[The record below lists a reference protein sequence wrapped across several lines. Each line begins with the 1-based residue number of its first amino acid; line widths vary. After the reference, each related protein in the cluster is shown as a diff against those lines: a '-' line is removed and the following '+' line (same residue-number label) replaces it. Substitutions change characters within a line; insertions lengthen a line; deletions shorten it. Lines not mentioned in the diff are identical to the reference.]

1 MKLSRRKFLH
11 QLAAGGVL
19 LPALPRLASAQS
31 YPTRPAR
38 IIVPFPPGQATD
50 TVGRLIGQSLTE
62 RLGQGFV
69 IENRT
74 GAGGTIG
81 TEAVAHAAPDGYTL
95 LLNGL
100 SGAFNAT
107 LYRRPDLDF
116 LRDLAPVASIGGG
129 PYVMVIN
136 PSVPAKTV
144 QEFIAHAKANPGRLN
159 MGSSGNGSVSH
170 VFGELF
176 KMTTGIELVH
186 VPNRG
191 GYIADLLGGQTQV
204 VFGTIAASI
213 NLVSAGKLRALAVTT
228 ATRSAVL
235 PDVPAIGES
244 VSGYDG
250 SQWYGICAPRNTP
263 PTIVDKLNGEINAGL
278 GDPNLKARFADLG
291 VDPTPTTPAGFGQF
305 MASETEKW
313 AKVIQAAKLKPE

>member
-1 MKLSRRKFLH
+1 MKLSRRKLLH
-11 QLAAGGVL
+11 LSAGAVA
-19 LPALPRLASAQS
+19 LPALSRSAWSQS

-38 IIVPFPPGQATD
+38 IVVPFPPGQATD

-107 LYRRPDLDF
+107 LYRKPDFDF

-129 PYVMVIN
+129 PYVMMIN

-144 QEFIAHAKANPGRLN
+144 SEFIAYAKTNPGKLN

-176 KMTTGIELVH
+176 KMETGIELVH
-186 VPNRG
+186 IPSRG
-191 GYIADLLGGQTQV
+191 GYITDLLGGQTQV

-213 NLVSAGKLRALAVTT
+213 TLIGAGKLRALAVTT
-228 ATRSAVL
+228 AARSAAL

-244 VSGYDG
+244 VPGYDG

-263 PTIVDKLNGEINAGL
+263 AAIVDKLNGEINAAL
-278 GDPNLKARFADLG
+278 GDANLKARLADLG
-291 VDPTPTTPAGFGQF
+291 VDPTPTIPAGFGKF

-313 AKVIQAAKLKPE
+313 AKVIQTAKLKPE

>member
-1 MKLSRRKFLH
+1 MKLSRRKLLH
-11 QLAAGGVL
+11 LSAGAVA
-19 LPALPRLASAQS
+19 LPALSRSAWSQS

-38 IIVPFPPGQATD
+38 IVVPFPPGQATD

-107 LYRRPDLDF
+107 LYRKPDFDF

-129 PYVMVIN
+129 PYVMMIN

-144 QEFIAHAKANPGRLN
+144 SEFIAYAKTNPGKLN

-176 KMTTGIELVH
+176 KMETGIELVH
-186 VPNRG
+186 IPSRG
-191 GYIADLLGGQTQV
+191 GYITDLLGGQTQV

-213 NLVSAGKLRALAVTT
+213 TLIGAGKLRALAVTT
-228 ATRSAVL
+228 AARSAAL

-244 VSGYDG
+244 VPGYDG

-263 PTIVDKLNGEINAGL
+263 AAIVDKLNSEINAGL
-278 GDPNLKARFADLG
+278 GDANLKARLADLG
-291 VDPTPTTPAGFGQF
+291 VDPTPTTPAGFGKF
-305 MASETEKW
+305 MATETEKW
-313 AKVIQAAKLKPE
+313 AKVIQTAKLKPE

>member
-1 MKLSRRKFLH
+1 VNFSRRQFLH
-11 QLAAGGVL
+11 LAASGVA
-19 LPALPRLASAQS
+19 LPALPRLAWAQS

-38 IIVPFPPGQATD
+38 IVVPFPPGQATD

-81 TEAVAHAAPDGYTL
+81 TEAVAHASPDGYTL

-107 LYRRPDLDF
+107 LYRKPDFDF
-116 LRDLAPVASIGGG
+116 LRDLAPVAGIGGG

-144 QEFIAHAKANPGRLN
+144 PEFIAYAKANPGKLN

-176 KMTTGIELVH
+176 KIETGIELVH

-191 GYIADLLGGQTQV
+191 GYIADLLGGQTHV

-213 NLVSAGKLRALAVTT
+213 TLIGAGKLRALAVTT
-228 ATRSAVL
+228 AARSTAL

-244 VSGYDG
+244 VPGYDG
-250 SQWYGICAPRNTP
+250 SQWYGICAPKDTP
-263 PTIVDKLNGEINAGL
+263 AAIVDKLNSEINAAL

-291 VDPTPTTPAGFGQF
+291 VDPTPTTPAGFGKF
-305 MASETEKW
+305 MASETGKW
-313 AKVIQAAKLKPE
+313 AKVIRTAKLKPE

>member
-1 MKLSRRKFLH
+1 MKLSRRKL
-11 QLAAGGVL
+11 LRLSAGAVA
-19 LPALPRLASAQS
+19 LPALPQLAWAQA

-38 IIVPFPPGQATD
+38 IVVPFPPGQATD

-107 LYRRPDLDF
+107 LYRKPDFDF
-116 LRDLAPVASIGGG
+116 IRDLAPVASIGGG
-129 PYVMVIN
+129 PYVMMIN

-144 QEFIAHAKANPGRLN
+144 PEFVAHAKANPGKLN

-176 KMTTGIELVH
+176 KMETGIELVH
-186 VPNRG
+186 VPSRG
-191 GYIADLLGGQTQV
+191 GYITDLISGQTQV

-213 NLVSAGKLRALAVTT
+213 TLIAAGKLRALAVTT
-228 ATRSAVL
+228 AARSAAL

-244 VSGYDG
+244 VPGYDG

-263 PTIVDKLNGEINAGL
+263 SAIIDKLNGEINAAL

-291 VDPTPTTPAGFGQF
+291 VDPTPTTPTGFGKF
-305 MASETEKW
+305 MAGEAEKW
-313 AKVIQAAKLKPE
+313 ASVIRTAKLKPE

>member
-1 MKLSRRKFLH
+1 MELSRRKLLH
-11 QLAAGGVL
+11 LAAGGVS

-38 IIVPFPPGQATD
+38 IVVPFPPGQATD
-50 TVGRLIGQSLTE
+50 TVARLIGQSLTE

-81 TEAVAHAAPDGYTL
+81 TEAVAHAPPDGYTL

-107 LYRRPDLDF
+107 LYRKPDFDF
-116 LRDLAPVASIGGG
+116 LRDLAPVASLGGG
-129 PYVMVIN
+129 PYVMMIN

-144 QEFIAHAKANPGRLN
+144 PEFVAYAKANPGKLN

-186 VPNRG
+186 VPSRG
-191 GYIADLLGGQTQV
+191 GYITDLIGGQTQV

-213 NLVSAGKLRALAVTT
+213 TLIGAGKLRALAVTT
-228 ATRSAVL
+228 AARSAAL
-235 PDVPAIGES
+235 PDVPAIGET
-244 VSGYDG
+244 VPGYDG

-263 PTIVDKLNGEINAGL
+263 PAIVDKLNGEINAVL
-278 GDPNLKARFADLG
+278 GEPNLKARFADLG
-291 VDPTPTTPAGFGQF
+291 VDPTPTTPAGFGKF
-305 MASETEKW
+305 MVSETEKW
-313 AKVIQAAKLKPE
+313 ANVIRTAKLKPE

>member
-1 MKLSRRKFLH
+1 MKLSRRKLLH
-11 QLAAGGVL
+11 LSAGAVA
-19 LPALPRLASAQS
+19 LPALSRSAWSQS

-38 IIVPFPPGQATD
+38 IVVPFPPGQATD

-107 LYRRPDLDF
+107 LYRKPDFDF

-129 PYVMVIN
+129 PYVMMIN

-144 QEFIAHAKANPGRLN
+144 PEFIAYAKTNPGKLN

-176 KMTTGIELVH
+176 KMETGIELVH
-186 VPNRG
+186 IPSRG
-191 GYIADLLGGQTQV
+191 GYITDLLGGQTQV

-213 NLVSAGKLRALAVTT
+213 TLIGAGKLRALAVTT
-228 ATRSAVL
+228 AARSAAL
-235 PDVPAIGES
+235 PDVPAIGEF
-244 VSGYDG
+244 VPGYDG
-250 SQWYGICAPRNTP
+250 SQWYGICAPRSTP
-263 PTIVDKLNGEINAGL
+263 AGIVDKLNGEINAAL
-278 GDPNLKARFADLG
+278 GDANLKARLADLG
-291 VDPTPTTPAGFGQF
+291 VDPTPATPAGFGKF

-313 AKVIQAAKLKPE
+313 AKVIQTAKLKPE

>member
-1 MKLSRRKFLH
+1 MKLSRRKLLH
-11 QLAAGGVL
+11 LSAGAVA
-19 LPALPRLASAQS
+19 LPALSRSAWSQS

-38 IIVPFPPGQATD
+38 IVVPFPPGQATD

-107 LYRRPDLDF
+107 LYRKPDFDF

-129 PYVMVIN
+129 PYVMMIN

-144 QEFIAHAKANPGRLN
+144 PEFIAYAKTNPGKLN

-176 KMTTGIELVH
+176 KMETGIELVH
-186 VPNRG
+186 IPSRG
-191 GYIADLLGGQTQV
+191 GYITDLLGGQTQV

-213 NLVSAGKLRALAVTT
+213 TLIGAGKLRALAVTT
-228 ATRSAVL
+228 AARSAAL

-244 VSGYDG
+244 VPGYDG

-263 PTIVDKLNGEINAGL
+263 AAIVDKLNGEINAAL
-278 GDPNLKARFADLG
+278 GDANLKARLADLG
-291 VDPTPTTPAGFGQF
+291 VDPTPTTPAGFGKF
-305 MASETEKW
+305 MTSETEKW
-313 AKVIQAAKLKPE
+313 AKVIQTAKLKPE